1 MRWTKKGGHGGPPHY
16 IYKIYKY
23 KALQLL
29 VALRG
34 DYAACEVCG
43 IAIEPAPTRIG
54 RITRL

>member
-1 MRWTKKGGHGGPPHY
+1 MDRKHGGHGGPPHY
-16 IYKIYKY
+16 I
-23 KALQLL
+23 KALQLR

-34 DYAACEVCG
+34 DYAAWEVCG